1 MAFLADELADIARRH
16 GVDSI
21 YVFGSRASEITA
33 RLRGP
38 SATQAHP
45 NSDVDIAIQPGRG
58 CHLSAQERV
67 RLASALEDLFDVNR
81 VDLVLLPEASPFL
94 AVEAIRGDL
103 LYCSDLD
110 AQAED
115 ELYILRRAGD
125 LAPYERER
133 WTHIIEGQAP

>member
-1 MAFLADELADIARRH
+1 MASLADELADIARRYN
-16 GVDSI
+16 VDDI

-33 RLRGP
+33 RLRGR
-38 SATQAHP
+38 SAPQAHP
-45 NSDVDIAIQPGRG
+45 DSDVDIAIQPGRDR
-58 CHLSAQERV
+58 HFSARELV
-67 RLASALEDLFDVNR
+67 RLTGALEDLFDVNR

-94 AVEAIRGDL
+94 AVEAIRGEL

-125 LAPYERER
+125 LAPYERQR
-133 WTHIIEGQAP
+133 WAYIIEGQAA